1 MIIELP
7 DLESVIPLKS
17 RRVKQ
22 MNFISETRMPKENM
36 KKEKTFHKSLSAY
49 MLYAAE

>member
-1 MIIELP
+1 MMIELP
-7 DLESVIPLKS
+7 DLESVIPMTS

-22 MNFISETRMPKENM
+22 MNFISETRMLKENM
-36 KKEKTFHKSLSAY
+36 KKEETFQKSLSAY